1 MFAYRPPL
9 KDIQF
14 VLADMFQAG
23 NVLQQYPEFAEIDQD
38 LMQQVI
44 EEAGRYA
51 SEILF
56 PLNAV
61 GDTEGCRLENGQV
74 KTPAGF
80 ASAYHKF
87 CEAGWPALACD
98 PEYGGQGLP
107 HTLNGVLY
115 EMLNATNLAWTMFPG
130 LLHGAYSCIHR
141 YATDDIKKTYLPKIV
156 SGEWLATMCL
166 TEPHA
171 GSDLGLLRTKAIP
184 NDDGSYRITGTKIFI
199 SGGDQ
204 DITENIVHL
213 VLARLPD
220 APAGSKGIS
229 LFVVPKVFPDGERAG
244 QRNSLVCTGL
254 EHKMGIHGSPTCT
267 MQFDDATG
275 WLVGEAHRGLAAM
288 FVMMNSARLQVG
300 VGGVGVA
307 ETAYQN
313 SLAYANERIQSR
325 AVNRPESRKNEP
337 ADPIVMHPAM
347 QRLLMTQRAWVEGGR
362 MLTYYSALLLDGAE
376 HHPDAAQRKEMDEQ
390 LALLTPIIKAVMT
403 DQGFAGA
410 SNALQIYGG
419 HGYVCET
426 GIEQYM
432 RDVRI
437 TMIYEGTNEIQAIDL
452 LMRKILAD
460 KGHRLGQLLDTINAT
475 LSANTDPD
483 FSVAVTAAE
492 KLTATLREL
501 AERVGQASL
510 QHPVLPYH
518 VASEMMRLTGHC
530 ILSWLWLK
538 AAHTAKT
545 LRDND
550 PAFYDAKRNT
560 ADYYFT
566 YILPETL
573 QLAGVVE
580 TCLAR
585 AQSQGLQD
593 FRADLNVQ

>member
-1 MFAYRPPL
+1 MFQYQPPL

-14 VLADMFQAG
+14 VLADMFQAAS
-23 NVLQQYPEFAEIDQD
+23 VLQQYPKFAEVDQD
-38 LMQQVI
+38 LIQQVV
-44 EEAGRYA
+44 EEAGRFA

-61 GDTEGCRLENGQV
+61 GDAEGCRYDNGQV
-74 KTPAGF
+74 KTPKGF
-80 ASAYHKF
+80 GEAYRKF
-87 CEAGWPALACD
+87 CEAGWPGLACD

-107 HTLNGVLY
+107 HTVNNVLY

-141 YATDDIKKTYLPKIV
+141 YATEDIKNTYLPKIV

-229 LFVVPKVFPDGERAG
+229 LFVVPKVFPEGDQAG
-244 QRNSLVCTGL
+244 QRNSLSCTGI

-267 MQFDDATG
+267 MQFDDAKG
-275 WLVGEAHRGLAAM
+275 WLIGEPHRGLAAM
-288 FVMMNSARLQVG
+288 FIMMNSARIQVG
-300 VGGVGVA
+300 IGGVGIA

-313 SLAYANERIQSR
+313 ALTYANERVQSR
-325 AVNRPESRKNEP
+325 AVNRPESRKTEA
-337 ADPIVMHPAM
+337 ADPIVMHPAV
-347 QRLLMTQRAWVEGGR
+347 QRLLMTQRAWLEGGR

-376 HHPDAAQRKEMDEQ
+376 HHPDPAQRKEMDEQ
-390 LALLTPIIKAVMT
+390 LALLTPIIKALMT

-410 SNALQIYGG
+410 SQALQVYGG
-419 HGYVCET
+419 HGFVCET

-460 KGHRLGQLLDTINAT
+460 NGRRLNQLLDTIDESASQNSDTRLDYAADAIRNLTQTIRT
-475 LSANTDPD
+475 LMPKIGE
-483 FSVAVTAAE
+483 AA
-492 KLTATLREL
+492 LTQPA
-501 AERVGQASL
+501 
-510 QHPVLPYH
+510 LPYH
-518 VASEMMRLTGHC
+518 VASEVLRLVGHGVM
-530 ILSWLWLK
+530 SWLWLK
-538 AAHTAKT
+538 AALTAQQQ
-545 LRDND
+545 RDND
-550 PAFYDAKRNT
+550 PAFYNAKQHT
-560 ADYYFT
+560 ANYYFT
-566 YILPETL
+566 FLLPETQ
-573 QLAGVVE
+573 QLAGVIE
-580 TCLAR
+580 SCLAH
-585 AQSQGLQD
+585 SVTHGLQD
-593 FRADLNVQ
+593 YRADLTP